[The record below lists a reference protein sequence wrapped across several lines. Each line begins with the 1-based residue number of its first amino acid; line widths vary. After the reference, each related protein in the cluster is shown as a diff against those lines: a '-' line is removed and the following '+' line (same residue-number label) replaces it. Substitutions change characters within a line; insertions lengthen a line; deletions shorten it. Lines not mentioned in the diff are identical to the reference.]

1 MVTPAYLPQV
11 GGLENVIQDLA
22 LALLKLGHQVAI
34 AHLTIFQDEPTQET
48 INGLPVYRLPL
59 KGTRLVGW
67 ANGLR
72 ALASQY
78 DLLHVHDP
86 QLMAITANVRF
97 QCAAV
102 PAVLSTHGG
111 FNHTNRFRLA
121 KNLYRGLLLKKV
133 LAHYRQVLASS
144 QSDFEYFRPCSSHTV
159 LCSNGVNI
167 EHFSADAHKPVQPHR
182 WIYWGRL
189 ASHKRLDLVL
199 DYLVRLRAKGIPA
212 TLTICGW
219 DFDGTEANLMRTVF
233 DRGLQTAVRI
243 LGVLTVKQL
252 RHEVGAHG
260 LFISA
265 SEHEGFGLSLVEAMA
280 AGLLVVCRD
289 KPPMTELIADHET
302 GLTLSFDKSDQ
313 DVDRLC
319 HFLNTP
325 LETLARYSREAQTK
339 AQQYGWNHAA
349 IGFVGA
355 YDQAIASNRFQD

>member
-34 AHLTIFQDEPTQET
+34 AHLTTFQDEQTQET

-59 KGTRLVGW
+59 KGSRLVGW
-67 ANGLR
+67 ACGLK

-86 QLMAITANVRF
+86 QLMSVTANVRI
-97 QCAAV
+97 QCAEL

-111 FNHTNRFRLA
+111 FNHTNRFRLV
-121 KNLYRGLLLKKV
+121 KDIYRSLFLKTVLL
-133 LAHYRQVLASS
+133 HYRKVLASS
-144 QSDFEYFRPCSSHTV
+144 TSDFDYFSPCSRRTV

-167 EHFSADAHKPVQPHR
+167 EHFSVEVDKAIRPRH

-199 DYLVRLRAKGIPA
+199 DYLVRVRARGIPV

-219 DFDGTEANLMRTVF
+219 DFDGTEAELTRAVLVQ
-233 DRGLQTAVRI
+233 GLQSTVRI
-243 LGVLTVKQL
+243 LGVLTPNQL
-252 RHEVGAHG
+252 RQEVCTHG

-280 AGLLVVCRD
+280 AGLQVVCRN
-289 KPPMTELIADHET
+289 KPPMTELITDQQT
-302 GLTLSFDKSDQ
+302 GLTLSFDKSEQ
-313 DVDRLC
+313 DVDKLC
-319 HFLNTP
+319 SFLSTP
-325 LETLARYSREAQTK
+325 FETLARYSRAAQTK
-339 AQQYGWNHAA
+339 AQHYGWRHAA
-349 IGFVGA
+349 IGFIGA